1 MSTFIL
7 LILAAYLPLILAGN
21 RPFLVSKTT
30 SELTW
35 TSQYCSSEAFI
46 EEKGSL
52 NRVCLLPQEGNCSY
66 WTKFDSDFFHN
77 STSEFR
83 MVCIRLANNIKRS
96 KSIHEWTLV

>member
-1 MSTFIL
+1 MSTFIIL
-7 LILAAYLPLILAGN
+7 NLAAYLPLILAGN

-35 TSQYCSSEAFI
+35 TSQYCSSEAFV
-46 EEKGSL
+46 EEKRSL

-66 WTKFDSDFFHN
+66 WTKFDPHFFHN

-83 MVCIRLANNIKRS
+83 MVCIWLANKIK
-96 KSIHEWTLV
+96 EN